1 MQPPISLIIPNR
13 NGAATLARCLQA
25 ALASR
30 YPRFEVIV
38 VDDASA
44 DDSVDV
50 IRRYPCRLVQLDRH
64 GGASRARNAGAA
76 DARGQ
81 ILFFTDA
88 DCLLE
93 EDALAHAADTLARAG
108 PGAVVGGTYTRAP
121 ADRRFFSRFQSV
133 FIHYNE
139 TRDTNPDYLATHALA
154 IRAADFRARGGFRED
169 FLPILEDVEF
179 SHRLRRHG
187 HRLVMNPAI
196 LARHVFN
203 YSAARSLTNAFRK
216 SMYWTVYSLRA
227 RDLLA
232 DSGTASLGLKANVAA
247 YAGGLLLLALALF
260 TGEPLWATA
269 AGATLGL
276 NLYANR
282 GLFAAFHRAR
292 GLPFAFAAG
301 LYYLFVYPLPV
312 GAGAAAGV
320 LRCLKKWGRSE
331 FHAPTTIESNTSGRK
346 FTPTPF
352 FKAH

>member
-1 MQPPISLIIPNR
+1 MQPFISLIIPNR
-13 NGAATLARCLQA
+13 NGAVTLARCLQA

-38 VDDASA
+38 VDDAST
-44 DDSVDV
+44 DDSVAL
-50 IRRYPCRLVQLDRH
+50 IRRYPCRLARLERH
-64 GGASRARNAGAA
+64 GGAARARNAGAA
-76 DARGQ
+76 HARGQ

-108 PGAVVGGTYTRAP
+108 PGTAVGGTYTRAP

-139 TRDTNPDYLATHALA
+139 TRGASPDYLATHALA
-154 IRAADFRARGGFRED
+154 LRAAEFRASGGFRED

-203 YSAARSLTNAFRK
+203 HSLTRSLANAFRK
-216 SMYWTVYSLRA
+216 SMYWTLYSLRE
-227 RDLLA
+227 RDLFA
-232 DSGTASLGLKANVAA
+232 DSGTASFGLKANVAA
-247 YAGGLLLLALALF
+247 YAGGALLLALSLL
-260 TGEPLWATA
+260 TGETLWAA
-269 AGATLGL
+269 AAAAVLGL

-282 GLFAAFHRAR
+282 GLLAAFHRAR
-292 GLPFAFAAG
+292 GLPFALAAG

-320 LRCLKKWGRSE
+320 LRYQRT
-331 FHAPTTIESNTSGRK
+331 FAPREAR
-346 FTPTPF
+346 
-352 FKAH
+352 

>member
-1 MQPPISLIIPNR
+1 MAPDDVHRPHAMQPLISLIIPNR
-13 NGAATLARCLQA
+13 NGAATLARCLRA

-44 DDSVDV
+44 DDSVAV
-50 IRRYPCRLVQLDRH
+50 IRRYPCRLVRLERH
-64 GGASRARNAGAA
+64 GGAARARNVGAA
-76 DARGQ
+76 YGRGQ

-88 DCLLE
+88 DCLLKE
-93 EDALAHAADTLARAG
+93 NALARAADTLARAG

-133 FIHYNE
+133 FIHYGE
-139 TRDTNPDYLATHALA
+139 TRGTNPDYLATHALA
-154 IRAADFRARGGFRED
+154 IRAADFRASGGFRED

-196 LARHVFN
+196 RARHVFN
-203 YSAARSLTNAFRK
+203 YSAARSLRNAFRK
-216 SMYWTVYSLRA
+216 SMYWTLYSLCR

-232 DSGTASLGLKANVAA
+232 DSGTASHGLKANVTA
-247 YAGGLLLLALALF
+247 YAAGLALLTLALF
-260 TGEPLWATA
+260 TNEPLWAA
-269 AGATLGL
+269 AAAAALGL

-282 GLFAAFHRAR
+282 GLLAAFHRAR
-292 GLPFAFAAG
+292 GLPFALAAG

-312 GAGAAAGV
+312 GAGATAGL
-320 LRCLKKWGRSE
+320 LRYPRWIGPRG
-331 FHAPTTIESNTSGRK
+331 AR
-346 FTPTPF
+346 
-352 FKAH
+352 